1 VDPMGLLRGTKLA
14 LVGAFGAALA
24 RLADA
29 GETVRQYEIV
39 ETALELPALRALVSE
54 HAALLDWSV
63 GAFVGVV
70 AIDLLG
76 TIGARDRDV
85 TVSSTLGVGKG
96 VAAVGAGV
104 VGLIYHE
111 SLFAAFARRAPDAAE
126 FVRTYLGG
134 EAAFCFAVGLWIGA
148 VAADAARL

>member
-1 VDPMGLLRGTKLA
+1 MGLLRGTKLA
-14 LVGAFGAALA
+14 LAGALGAALA
-24 RLADA
+24 RWFDA
-29 GETVRQYEIV
+29 GAAVREYDATEV
-39 ETALELPALRALVSE
+39 ALELPALRALVSE
-54 HAALLDWSV
+54 HAALLDWSI

-76 TIGARDRDV
+76 TIGARNRDV

-104 VGLIYHE
+104 VGLIYHDP
-111 SLFAAFARRAPDAAE
+111 LFAAFARRAPDAAA

-134 EAAFCFAVGLWIGA
+134 EAAFCFAVGLWVGA
-148 VAADAARL
+148 VVADAARL